1 MPDEINAVL
10 QDKLLHRATVGIEVV
25 RLTSTAD
32 HSHPIFRFNEDTTL
46 IPASNLKLATTSAA
60 LDTLGPDF
68 KFRTLLVRVDNDLV
82 VIGDGDPTFGDVE
95 FLKRAG
101 WDVTTVFKNWAQQL
115 LKLQASSVHDIVVD
129 DSVFEEASLHPNW
142 PANQIDKRY
151 VAEVG
156 GLNLNVNC
164 IDLTIGP
171 TAPGEL
177 VQYTVNPPTQYLAI
191 NNQCRTGHENAVV
204 LSRDPGTNNVLLHGE
219 TPPRGVALVSETVH
233 DPSLFAATV
242 FAETLQNAG
251 IKMTGTVRRD
261 RTIRQRHDAGSLKWT
276 ELAIHETPLTIA
288 LARANKDSMNIYA
301 ESLCKRLGYATTHQS
316 GSWANGTAAVGA
328 FLRKAGAS
336 PDQFH
341 LDDGSGLSK
350 LNNISPETICRL
362 LTYDFLSPNRQTLM
376 SSLAVAGID
385 GTLDDRF
392 RGSDIRGRLF
402 GKSGFVEGV
411 SSLSG
416 YLDARDGQW
425 YAFSIL
431 MNGIPHL
438 SNSEVK
444 LLQERIVKAVDNST
458 SFASAAR

>member
-1 MPDEINAVL
+1 MPDEIHAVL

-25 RLTSTAD
+25 RLTSTAE

-60 LDTLGPDF
+60 LDALGPDF

-82 VIGDGDPTFGDVE
+82 IIGDGDPTFGDVE

-115 LKLQASSVHDIVVD
+115 VKLQASSVHDIVVD

-164 IDLTIGP
+164 VDLTINP

-177 VQYTVNPPTQYLAI
+177 VQYALDPPTQYLTI
-191 NNQCRTGHENAVV
+191 NNQCRTGQENAVV

-251 IKMTGTVRRD
+251 IKITGTVRRD
-261 RTIRQRHDAGSLKWT
+261 RTIRQRHDAGSLRWT

-288 LARANKDSMNIYA
+288 LARANKDSMNVYA
-301 ESLCKRLGYATTHQS
+301 ESLCKRLGYATSHQS